1 MNMKSSF
8 ETFLWLEPIQHR
20 YFLIFNSQELR
31 NGNIVIRNLVGT
43 EKQVD
48 PEAIAPYEIS
58 AKEAEP
64 YMQQEVTQAMEQ
76 ISSLFSNVVAIA
88 LQNSKGNSTDAA
100 KAADPSQP
108 ASSLLANLLGVS
120 LDEFCENPEVAKE
133 GLQSFVAEVATAMQS
148 SVAQTPDRTQII
160 QTSVDAVL
168 ETLQSRGLNIPDLD
182 TNELIAEFS
191 KVISE
196 FPDELRSTFSKN
208 SSNFETATTELQEA
222 ALQIDQSFS
231 NLAQTLTQ
239 SLTKLQNLTNKP
251 E

>member
-1 MNMKSSF
+1 MKNTEQYS
-8 ETFLWLEPIQHR
+8 LWVSHKENI
-20 YFLIFNSQELR
+20 YFLIPNYAELPD
-31 NGNIVIRNLVGT
+31 GDCVIRQIKGV
-43 EKQVD
+43 EKQVN
-48 PEAIAPYEIS
+48 PEALTVYEIS
-58 AKEAEP
+58 AKDAEP
-64 YMQQEVTQAMEQ
+64 YMQREVTQAMEQ
-76 ISSLFSNVVAIA
+76 ISSLFSNLVAIV
-88 LQNSKGNSTDAA
+88 LQNSKESTSGTEKSANPD
-100 KAADPSQP
+100 QP
-108 ASSLLANLLGVS
+108 AASLLANLLGVS

-148 SVAQTPDRTQII
+148 SVAQNPDRTQVI

>member
-1 MNMKSSF
+1 MNINSDNQVS
-8 ETFLWLEPIQHR
+8 LWLEPRQHR
-20 YFLIFNSQELR
+20 YFLIPDNQELL
-31 NGNIVIRNLVGT
+31 NGNCCIRKMMGL

-58 AKEAEP
+58 AKDAEP
-64 YMQQEVTQAMEQ
+64 YMQKEVIQAMEQ
-76 ISSLFSNVVAIA
+76 ISSLFSNVVAIP
-88 LQNSKGNSTDAA
+88 LQNRKGNSTDAA
-100 KAADPSQP
+100 KSADPTQP
-108 ASSLLANLLGVS
+108 AASLLANLLGVS
-120 LDEFCENPEVAKE
+120 LDEFCDNPEVAKE

-148 SVAQTPDRTQII
+148 SVAQNPDRTQVI

-222 ALQIDQSFS
+222 ALEIDQSFS

>member
-1 MNMKSSF
+1 MRVSNRHS
-8 ETFLWLEPIQHR
+8 LWRDSKQGC
-20 YFLIFNSQELR
+20 YFLIPDSQDLPD
-31 NGNIVIRNLVGT
+31 GNCTIRQLQGT

-48 PEAIAPYEIS
+48 PAAIAPYEIS
-58 AKEAEP
+58 AKDAEP
-64 YMQQEVTQAMEQ
+64 YMRQEVTQAMEQ

-100 KAADPSQP
+100 KSADPTQP

-120 LDEFCENPEVAKE
+120 LDEFCDNPEVAKD

-148 SVAQTPDRTQII
+148 SVAQNPDRTQVI

-196 FPDELRSTFSKN
+196 FSDELRSTFSKN
-208 SSNFETATTELQEA
+208 SSNFETATTQLQEA